1 MYVLQR
7 IAVPLRKH
15 LSFQAA
21 LLQCGSQG
29 RSVRGK
35 PRWCGLWSFSC
46 GCRLQSVSCGC
57 GLWSF
62 SDGGRL
68 WSFSDWR
75 RLWIVR
81 RCGVCRVGLTNRQS
95 QTRQKNCKQTDPAH
109 SDVSPKCRGI
119 KASPRRTRASCHR
132 CASTLIGSSRRAPA
146 PQVTSKEMIS
156 RTADYASTSPVQF
169 PSGAF
174 RQKHPL
180 D

>member
-7 IAVPLRKH
+7 IAVSLRKH

-35 PRWCGLWSFSC
+35 PRWCGLWSISC
-46 GCRLQSVSCGC
+46 GC
-57 GLWSF
+57 
-62 SDGGRL
+62 RL

-156 RTADYASTSPVQF
+156 RTADYASTSPVQL

-174 RQKHPL
+174 RRKHPL